1 MQAPS
6 LRLGNLIG
14 SIDFHNKISS
24 RRKHQPVNKTI
35 EISTTRRKINYLNCT
50 VFTISCN
57 GSVII
62 KRPNQ

>member
-24 RRKHQPVNKTI
+24 RRKHQPVQQNNWNFNNSK
-35 EISTTRRKINYLNCT
+35 EDQLFKL
-50 VFTISCN
+50 
-57 GSVII
+57 
-62 KRPNQ
+62 